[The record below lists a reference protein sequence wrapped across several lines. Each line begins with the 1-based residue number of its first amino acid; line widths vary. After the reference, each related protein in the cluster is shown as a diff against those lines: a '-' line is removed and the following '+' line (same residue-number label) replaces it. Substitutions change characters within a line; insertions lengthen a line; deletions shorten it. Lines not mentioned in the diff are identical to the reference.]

1 MGAQCFDFPTR
12 PSCAARGLYART
24 LACAPTFVESIGL
37 GAALLAPAVTRVA
50 RRLFFFFVPSLF
62 QSKTKGHQSTG
73 TTMEHLCSQV
83 RRPRTRMC
91 ELAWSVAFLSV
102 RVCVS
107 LSPDDKEI
115 LM

>member
-50 RRLFFFFVPSLF
+50 RRLFFFSRPVTLAAPEKAKPKVIN
-62 QSKTKGHQSTG
+62 QPARQWNI
-73 TTMEHLCSQV
+73 CA
-83 RRPRTRMC
+83 RRC
-91 ELAWSVAFLSV
+91 AVLAH
-102 RVCVS
+102 VCAS
-107 LSPDDKEI
+107 SRGRLHF
-115 LM
+115 